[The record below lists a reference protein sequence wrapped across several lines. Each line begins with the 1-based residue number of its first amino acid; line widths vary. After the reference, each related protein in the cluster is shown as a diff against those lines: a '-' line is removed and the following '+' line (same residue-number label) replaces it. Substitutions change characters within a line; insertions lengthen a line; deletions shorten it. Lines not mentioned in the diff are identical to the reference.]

1 MFLIQILK
9 IEHQKLKKQPSKM
22 AIFLKANWENIIMAN
37 YQIDPEILE
46 PFLPKGVEIDL
57 FNGKAYVSL
66 VGFMF
71 KKTKLFNIPI
81 PFLGTFEE
89 INLRFYVVRKEGNQ
103 IKRGVVFINETIP
116 YPIVAWMANKLYK
129 EHYTVVP
136 TKHEITKVDTVIK
149 VNFEWRLNKQW
160 NRIYVEAS
168 NESAAMKK
176 DTLEQ
181 FIYEH
186 YYGYTKIDAEQ
197 TEEYKLQHPS
207 WKTNNVLNYKIDC
220 DFTAMYGDSFSVLN
234 FTEPEAVFIADGS
247 LVKVEW
253 KRTRLKFFK

>member
-1 MFLIQILK
+1 
-9 IEHQKLKKQPSKM
+9 M

-37 YQIDPEILE
+37 YPIDPKILE
-46 PFLPKGVEIDL
+46 PFLPKGVELDL
-57 FNGKAYVSL
+57 FNGKAYISL
-66 VGFMF
+66 VGFML

-81 PFLGTFEE
+81 PYLGTFEE
-89 INLRFYVVRKEGNQ
+89 INLRFYVIRKEGNT

-136 TKHEITKVDTVIK
+136 TKHEITNRSTIKK
-149 VNFEWRLNKQW
+149 VNFEWLLNKKW
-160 NRIYVEAS
+160 NSIYVEAS

-186 YYGYTKIDAEQ
+186 YYGYTKIDESQ

-207 WKTNNVLNYKIDC
+207 WKTNEVLDYKIDC
-220 DFTAMYGDSFSVLN
+220 DFKAMYGNTFSILN
-234 FTEPEAVFIADGS
+234 FTKPEAVFIADGS

-253 KRTRLKFFK
+253 KRTRLKFYK

>member
-1 MFLIQILK
+1 
-9 IEHQKLKKQPSKM
+9 M
-22 AIFLKANWENIIMAN
+22 AVFLKAKWENIIMAN
-37 YQIDPEILE
+37 YEIAPEILE
-46 PFLPKGVEIDL
+46 PFLPKGVNLDL
-57 FNGKAYVSL
+57 FDGKCYVSL

-81 PFLGTFEE
+81 PYFGTFEE
-89 INLRFYVVRKEGNQ
+89 INLRFYVVRKEENQ

-136 TKHEITKVDTVIK
+136 TKHQINCDDSTQK
-149 VNFEWRLNKQW
+149 VNFEWLLNKKW
-160 NRIYVEAS
+160 KSIYVEAS
-168 NESAAMKK
+168 NEAAAMKK

-186 YYGYTKIDAEQ
+186 YYGYTKIDEDK

-207 WKTNNVLNYKIDC
+207 WNTYKVLDYKIEC
-220 DFTAMYGDSFSVLN
+220 DFEAMYGKAFSVLN
-234 FTEPEAVFIADGS
+234 YTKPEAVFIAEGS
-247 LVKVEW
+247 AVAIEW
-253 KRTRLKFFK
+253 KRNRLKV